1 MTIPALILLS
11 LAAARPAEGPRLMP
25 AVVEVREEAA
35 PAPEPE
41 TTRAEAPK
49 KPQAPGPKLA
59 PARRVKPRP
68 GHRTHR

>member
-25 AVVEVREEAA
+25 AVVEVREEAV

-41 TTRAEAPK
+41 TIRAEAPK
-49 KPQAPGPKLA
+49 PPAPGPKLA
-59 PARRVKPRP
+59 PARRVKPSQGR
-68 GHRTHR
+68 RTHR